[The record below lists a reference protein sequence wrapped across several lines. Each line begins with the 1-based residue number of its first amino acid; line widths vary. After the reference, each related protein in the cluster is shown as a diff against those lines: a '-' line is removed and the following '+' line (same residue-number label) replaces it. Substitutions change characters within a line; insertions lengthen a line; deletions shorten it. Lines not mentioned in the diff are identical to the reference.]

1 MTCVSGRN
9 RSRCASVPRLIL
21 PILIVTCVGLIVAP
35 AYAATGAAQSDA
47 RLVRE
52 LANEL
57 NAARLEA
64 GLPGL
69 RYSPAL
75 AMAATVRARQLA
87 RQGWAGRP
95 LAGRALQRRI
105 GRFYPRRTGA
115 RALGETVLWSN
126 GYICGSA
133 VFTHWLGAARDRVTV
148 LGSGWREAGIAAVRL
163 PNGHRF
169 AVIEYGVR

>member
-1 MTCVSGRN
+1 MR
-9 RSRCASVPRLIL
+9 RLIL
-21 PILIVTCVGLIVAP
+21 PILVITCLGLAASP
-35 AYAATGAAQSDA
+35 ATAAGAAQNDA
-47 RLVRE
+47 PLVRE

-57 NAARLEA
+57 NAARLRA

-87 RQGWAGRP
+87 RQGWANRP
-95 LAGRALQRRI
+95 LAGRALRQRI
-105 GRFYPRRTGA
+105 GRFYPRRSGA

-133 VFTHWLGAARDRVTV
+133 VFSYWLDAARDRATV
-148 LGSGWREAGIAAVRL
+148 LGAGWREAGIAAMRL

-169 AVIEYGVR
+169 VVIEYGVR